1 MTKNFLP
8 KKIKKINGQSLVE
21 TIVAVGIMIVGI
33 TAVLTLA
40 VISLSVSGVSKQNII
55 ALNLAREGI
64 EITRAVRDTH
74 WLRDVQCWHSSNEC
88 GLKTGKYVLDYQTE
102 DTLTHLSL
110 TTLPGSDFDRCTNCQ
125 LLINA
130 DGLYNLT
137 SGSPTVYKR
146 IIEIN
151 TGASAEEKEIISS
164 VQWKDKYGTHK
175 IVLKTILTDWR

>member
-1 MTKNFLP
+1 MTKNFLL

-88 GLKTGKYVLDYQTE
+88 GLRPGKYVLDYQTE
-102 DTLTHLSL
+102 DSL
-110 TTLPGSDFDRCTNCQ
+110 TPLSGSDFDCTNCQ
-125 LLINA
+125 LWINA

>member
-102 DTLTHLSL
+102 DTLTPLS
-110 TTLPGSDFDRCTNCQ
+110 GSDFDSCTNCQ

-151 TGASAEEKEIISS
+151 TGASTEEKEIISS

>member
-1 MTKNFLP
+1 MTKNSLL
-8 KKIKKINGQSLVE
+8 KKIKQINGQSLVE

-40 VISLSVSGVSKQNII
+40 VISLSVSGISKQNII

-102 DTLTHLSL
+102 DSL
-110 TTLPGSDFDRCTNCQ
+110 TPLISLPGSDFDSCTNCQ
-125 LLINA
+125 LRINA

-137 SGSPTVYKR
+137 SGSQTVYKR

-151 TGASAEEKEIISS
+151 TGASTEEKEIISS